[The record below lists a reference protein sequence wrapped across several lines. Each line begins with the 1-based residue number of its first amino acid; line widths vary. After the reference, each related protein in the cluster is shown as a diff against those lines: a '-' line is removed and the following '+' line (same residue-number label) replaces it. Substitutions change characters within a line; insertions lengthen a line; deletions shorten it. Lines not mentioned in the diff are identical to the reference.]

1 MSHPRGRDPEAFAL
15 LVADIFEAAGV
26 LRSDGERVA
35 ASAGQTQARWQLLS
49 VVSVGGDWT
58 VPMAA
63 ERLGTSRQAVQRLA
77 NDLVDD
83 GLATFAD
90 NPRHRRSPL
99 LHLTEEGQRVLDVI
113 TAQARRRQKMLVA
126 KLDDVDLVEMRS
138 ALRHLVRVM
147 RSEREPRRGPAT

>member
-1 MSHPRGRDPEAFAL
+1 
-15 LVADIFEAAGV
+15 
-26 LRSDGERVA
+26 
-35 ASAGQTQARWQLLS
+35 
-49 VVSVGGDWT
+49 
-58 VPMAA
+58 MAA